1 MFLRIGVVM
10 DGYDLGELFLFWLA
24 DATGASIDRL
34 YAARPVRIVMI
45 VLAKLGGS
53 FSRLPR

>member
-1 MFLRIGVVM
+1 M

>member
-1 MFLRIGVVM
+1 MRE
-10 DGYDLGELFLFWLA
+10 YDWGERFLFWLA
-24 DATGASIDRL
+24 DSTGASVDRV

-53 FSRLPR
+53 FSKLPRYK